1 MEITT
6 TPLALAKFIDP
17 ERAGESAENTDIALR
32 LSIAER
38 VQRCTRQKESLLKAI
53 ELLQDVP
60 TEHRHE
66 LNNPE
71 SGCLHIERVAWQELV
86 DATGIKSAMSV
97 KSREKLD
104 NQLFKQNRYTEEPP
118 LPPFTEASVFGFLDN
133 IYSDMPQMIQDA
145 VAEVFDWLRPS
156 SRHYKTNDEF
166 MIGDKVILSW
176 LVESNYRHG
185 FRVNYHRVAHVDA
198 LGNVL
203 SMLDGKGV
211 TKHPHTLSNK
221 INTAWADSDTYS
233 DEYLIAKGF
242 KNNNAHIRFLRPDLI
257 AQINQTAGPLWLRRE
272 SQQSR
277 GFSH

>member
-1 MEITT
+1 MEITA

-17 ERAGESAENTDIALR
+17 TKNGEAEDNTEIALR

-38 VQRCTRQKESLLKAI
+38 VQRCTRQKENLLKAI

-60 TEHRHE
+60 TEERHN
-66 LNNPE
+66 LDNPE
-71 SGCLHIERVAWQELV
+71 SGCLFIEQKAWRELV
-86 DATGIKSAMSV
+86 EATGIASAMSV
-97 KSREKLD
+97 KSREKL
-104 NQLFKQNRYTEEPP
+104 NSQLYETTRHNAQTS
-118 LPPFTEASVFGFLDN
+118 LPPFTEANVFGFLDQT
-133 IYSDMPQMIQDA
+133 YRDMPQMIQDA
-145 VAEVFDWLRPS
+145 VAEIFDWLRPS

-176 LVESNYRHG
+176 LVESNYSRG
-185 FRVNYHRVAHVDA
+185 FRVSYRRAAHVDA

-221 INTAWADSDTYS
+221 INTAWAASDTYS

-257 AQINQTAGPLWLRRE
+257 AKINQSAGPLWLRRE